1 MMGSPYYSNFK
12 TKVLDSN
19 SFDSSRSHAACWVL
33 LWGFE
38 SIKNL
43 LSSKD
48 RTRTYMGG
56 SSFVEGFRAV
66 GFEFDSPK
74 ETKEGTY
81 NDYLG
86 GKP

>member
-1 MMGSPYYSNFK
+1 MLLVGSYFGAL
-12 TKVLDSN
+12 KVSRI
-19 SFDSSRSHAACWVL
+19 SFHLKIVLGRIWVVYGL
-33 LWGFE
+33 GV
-38 SIKNL
+38 
-43 LSSKD
+43 
-48 RTRTYMGG
+48 

-66 GFEFDSPK
+66 DFEFDSPK